1 MNKRYYIFSSD
12 SGTGFVELTEAEFH
26 AVVGDETQRRYTDR
40 LYRGKITE
48 DDVPNDIR
56 ESVCD
61 IVLERVKR
69 FGEYVLSDNESLEI
83 LAGRTHMRRLEAES
97 YRSHIET
104 AVQSLPAN
112 DALTVVT
119 LHPVWAAGMELAAGM
134 RVQRNGKLYEVNE
147 GKTHTAIKGWEPEV
161 ATSVFTVVNETNAG
175 TADDPIPYDGN
186 MALTEGL
193 YYTQDGGVYKCTRNT
208 VNPVYAP
215 LDDLVGHY
223 VEMA

>member
-1 MNKRYYIFSSD
+1 MKR
-12 SGTGFVELTEAEFH
+12 TEAWM
-26 AVVGDETQRRYTDR
+26 
-40 LYRGKITE
+40 
-48 DDVPNDIR
+48 
-56 ESVCD
+56 
-61 IVLERVKR
+61 
-69 FGEYVLSDNESLEI
+69 
-83 LAGRTHMRRLEAES
+83 MRH
-97 YRSHIET
+97 HIET
-104 AVQSLPAN
+104 AVQSLSAS
-112 DALTVVT
+112 DALAVKS
-119 LHPVWAAGMELAAGM
+119 LHPVWAEGMELVAGK

-215 LDDLVGHY
+215 LADLVGHY

>member
-12 SGTGFVELTEAEFH
+12 SETGFVELTEAEFH
-26 AVVGDETQRRYTDR
+26 AVVGDETQRRYTDL

-69 FGEYVLSDNESLEI
+69 FGEYGRSDNESLEI
-83 LAGRTHMRRLEAES
+83 LAGRTHMRRREAES

-134 RVQRNGKLYEVNE
+134 RVQHADGLYEVLQA
-147 GKTHTAIKGWEPEV
+147 HTAQADWTPDVSASLFK
-161 ATSVFTVVNETNAG
+161 VVNETHAG
-175 TADDPIPYDGN
+175 TASDPIPYGGN
-186 MALTEGL
+186 MALVEGL
-193 YYTQDGGVYKCTRNT
+193 YYTQDGVVYKCTRNT

>member
-1 MNKRYYIFSSD
+1 MNKRYYIFSRD
-12 SGTGFVELTEAEFH
+12 SETGFVELTEDEFH

-40 LYRGKITE
+40 LYRGKITA

-61 IVLERVKR
+61 IVSERVKR
-69 FGEYVLSDNESLEI
+69 FGEYVLSENESLEI
-83 LAGRTHMRRLEAES
+83 LAGRTHMRRREAES

-104 AVQSLPAN
+104 AVQSLPAS
-112 DALTVVT
+112 DALAVVS
-119 LHPVWAAGMELAAGM
+119 LHPAWAEGMELAAGM
-134 RVQRNGKLYEVNE
+134 RVQYADGLYEVLQA
-147 GKTHTAIKGWEPEV
+147 HTAQADWSPDV
-161 ATSVFTVVNETNAG
+161 SPALFAVVNEVHTG

-215 LDDLVGHY
+215 LADLVGHY